1 MQRKQHKKRGKS
13 KRNPSPQEM
22 KKAEY
27 LTEYF
32 LGVKDHILIYIL
44 LWKISMYKPENVF
57 LLHLEYSQ
65 ILLYCVSQITH
76 FFQIEGTLCHACLL
90 SSFFPIAFAH
100 LMSWGHILVI
110 LVIFKTFKLLL

>member
-1 MQRKQHKKRGKS
+1 
-13 KRNPSPQEM
+13 M

-76 FFQIEGTLCHACLL
+76 FFQIEGTLCHDVYCHH
-90 SSFFPIAFAH
+90 FFQ
-100 LMSWGHILVI
+100 
-110 LVIFKTFKLLL
+110 